1 MADHP
6 LAGIPIAIVLLVVVG
21 FALLAYEV
29 GFRVGRLRDPG
40 TSGEPEG
47 AAGLVAGS
55 LLALFAFMLAVTMG
69 MAADRFE
76 ARRDL
81 VLQESNAIE
90 TTFLRA
96 GFLPEPERDEIRSL
110 LREYIPLR
118 IAVRGLEELQAND
131 RRSDDIQDEMWVIT
145 ERLAIDTPESTAL
158 GTFITSLNEMIDLE
172 NARLVVG
179 VYGRVPTTVIDVLLL
194 GGLLSTFVLGY
205 HAGLGRRRILTST
218 TLFIVVLS
226 AVVTLIIDLDWPRD
240 GLISVSQQALMDLQ
254 AKLGPPP

>member
-131 RRSDDIQDEMWVIT
+131 RRSD
-145 ERLAIDTPESTAL
+145 ESTAL
-158 GTFITSLNEMIDLE
+158 GTFISSLNEMIDLE

-179 VYGRVPTTVIDVLLL
+179 IYGRVPTTVIDVLLL